1 MHGESGGTPKARHP
15 DYTAVIDCRP
25 SMDLDRVDVVLV
37 RPARAGNVAAACR
50 AMKNMG
56 LRRLLLVG
64 DPPVP
69 GAEDRALAYGA
80 WDVLDAAE
88 RYPSLEQAV
97 AGSTFDAGPSGRGGA
112 ETWTPRRLAG
122 EGSARAGHGRTS
134 LVFGP
139 ESTGLTREELRL
151 CHVVVRIPSDAG
163 HSSLNLA
170 QAVLVLAY
178 EVRLA
183 AAPRRPSVS
192 GSGRRR
198 RHRGVPGGAPGG
210 PPGHR
215 LSEPGRPG
223 PDTR

>member
-1 MHGESGGTPKARHP
+1 
-15 DYTAVIDCRP
+15 
-25 SMDLDRVDVVLV
+25 
-37 RPARAGNVAAACR
+37 
-50 AMKNMG
+50 MKNMG

-64 DPPVP
+64 DAPLP

-97 AGSTFDAGPSGRGGA
+97 AGSTFVAGASGRGGD
-112 ETWTPRRLAG
+112 ESWTPRRLAE
-122 EGSARAGHGRTS
+122 EGAARAGEGRTS

-178 EVRLA
+178 EIRVAGSPGPARGLADQAPAGDLEECLA
-183 AAPRRPSVS
+183 ALREGLLGIGYLNPEDPGRILGEIRGLLARAGATRRELTLLRGMARQMAWAGSVAS
-192 GSGRRR
+192 RARGSG
-198 RHRGVPGGAPGG
+198 
-210 PPGHR
+210 
-215 LSEPGRPG
+215 
-223 PDTR
+223 